1 MKLQR
6 INKYVATFVL
16 ASTILTGCSE
26 TKKVIEVEEEPFVEA
41 NFKREF
47 NELTDEEI
55 MYEISKLGILENE
68 SLPSECYKI
77 LEFVDTYGYHRY
89 MVINSYVNFIT
100 DENGNLLDTTYTVK
114 DAFSKEELFE
124 TIDYSDI
131 IPINNYFKDSIILSV
146 NELNSFKRIGNIYG
160 ANEEYIDNVVYNN
173 IKNRFLTP
181 YDVSIMY
188 VSLIGENARVTYDT
202 LECNKKL
209 VK

>member
-89 MVINSYVNFIT
+89 MVINSYVN
-100 DENGNLLDTTYTVK
+100 
-114 DAFSKEELFE
+114 
-124 TIDYSDI
+124 
-131 IPINNYFKDSIILSV
+131 
-146 NELNSFKRIGNIYG
+146 
-160 ANEEYIDNVVYNN
+160 
-173 IKNRFLTP
+173 
-181 YDVSIMY
+181 
-188 VSLIGENARVTYDT
+188 
-202 LECNKKL
+202 
-209 VK
+209 